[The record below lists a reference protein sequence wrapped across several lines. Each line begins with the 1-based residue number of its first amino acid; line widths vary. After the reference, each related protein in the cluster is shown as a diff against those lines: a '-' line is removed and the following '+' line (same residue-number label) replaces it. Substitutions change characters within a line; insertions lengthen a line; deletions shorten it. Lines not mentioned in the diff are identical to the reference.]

1 MMNDTTM
8 IDSTATIGNTTMM
21 NDTTMIDST
30 ATIGNTTMKIPST
43 IIVVNKGSFDDVLKD
58 IINIKFPDLVKRGY
72 SLSIEKHLN
81 NQDYEVFLSVGN
93 YGKISFSIHKIDIA
107 EKKVGEL
114 FGWIIDRIFENVK
127 SFEFLERLDGIDTP
141 TDRTR

>member
-1 MMNDTTM
+1 
-8 IDSTATIGNTTMM
+8 MM